1 MLIKFLLNGKQ
12 INLTGDN
19 TTITSSN
26 FSVDKNGNMSCT
38 NANVSG
44 TVKANRGNVGDFKIV
59 NNWLEII
66 SNDGIKVQ
74 FNNHGIVMSLEQG
87 SSSYSIGNFQGFT
100 SNTIV
105 NLLRAD
111 GGHSSLTVDE
121 VTARQYNT
129 LSVQEQKKDFE
140 KFKQKAIDII
150 KNADIYKYRYTNED
164 EKIKKHIGMVIGKDY
179 KYSKEIT
186 NQDNNSINL
195 YSMCSVLWKAV
206 QEQQEQIEELQK
218 KDKEKDEIIKDL
230 LKRIERLEGK

>member
-1 MLIKFLLNGKQ
+1 MHGKQ
-12 INLTGDN
+12 INLTGEN
-19 TTITSSN
+19 TTITSNN
-26 FSVDKNGNMSCT
+26 FSVDRYGNMSCT

-44 TVKANRGNVGDFKIV
+44 TVKAYRGNIGNFEIV

-74 FNNHGIVMSLEQG
+74 FNDNGIVMSLEQG
-87 SSSYSIGNFQGFT
+87 DSSYSIGNFQGFT
-100 SNTIV
+100 SNTII

-111 GGHSSLTVDE
+111 GGHSSLAVDE

-150 KNADIYKYRYTNED
+150 KNADIYKYHYTNED
-164 EKIKKHIGMVIGKDY
+164 ENIKKHIGMVIGKDY

-195 YSMCSVLWKAV
+195 YSMCSVLWKAM
-206 QEQQEQIEELQK
+206 QEQIEQIEELQK
-218 KDKEKDEIIKDL
+218 EIKELQKEIKE
-230 LKRIERLEGK
+230 LKGEK